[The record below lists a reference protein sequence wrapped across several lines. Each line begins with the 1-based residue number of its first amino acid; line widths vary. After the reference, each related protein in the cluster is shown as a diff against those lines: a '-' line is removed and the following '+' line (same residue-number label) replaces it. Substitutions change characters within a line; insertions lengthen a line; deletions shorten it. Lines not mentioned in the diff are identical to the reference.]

1 MGYVPPLAPG
11 LFIRALRTFCGL
23 SRSELARRTGIH
35 PTRIALLE
43 EAVGR
48 PTVEELDTLWC
59 CFASN
64 APPVPEPDPPLPLRT
79 TRS

>member
-11 LFIRALRTFCGL
+11 LFIRALRAFCGF
-23 SRSELARRTGIH
+23 SRLELARRSGIH
-35 PTRIALLE
+35 ADRLALLE
-43 EAVGR
+43 AAAGR

-64 APPVPEPDPPLPLRT
+64 APSVPEPDPPLPVRT